1 MGLLIF
7 LSFYSEKV
15 IVLFKYKAFQVVHWY
30 FLALAPPWQCPV
42 FCLVVNSK
50 TNLWDLLSLC
60 TYLDISS
67 LCKFM
72 GFFLVLLCV
81 RFRLVSN
88 ESYRFIGIKNEQ
100 SALFL

>member
-1 MGLLIF
+1 MAVSSVLLGC
-7 LSFYSEKV
+7 E
-15 IVLFKYKAFQVVHWY
+15 FKNES
-30 FLALAPPWQCPV
+30 LG
-42 FCLVVNSK
+42 
-50 TNLWDLLSLC
+50 LSLC